1 MIYFDPFA
9 RIFAFIFNVWASAR
23 QDGTYAKKNKEK
35 KSERDQKEWSTWTAV
50 KLNGKIGTIRLA
62 NGLRQLSF
70 GGIEAKTIII
80 SIF

>member
-35 KSERDQKEWSTWTAV
+35 KLKSSLQYVQGAYFSR
-50 KLNGKIGTIRLA
+50 IRI
-62 NGLRQLSF
+62 R
-70 GGIEAKTIII
+70 I
-80 SIF
+80 